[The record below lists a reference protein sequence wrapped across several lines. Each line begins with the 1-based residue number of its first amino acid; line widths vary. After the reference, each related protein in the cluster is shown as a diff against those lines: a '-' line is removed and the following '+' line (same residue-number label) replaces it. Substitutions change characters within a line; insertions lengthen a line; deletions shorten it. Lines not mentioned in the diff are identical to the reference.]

1 MSKKKITVR
10 ELTILAVLTIILF
23 IQEQLLSFL
32 PNFQLTVFLLILYSK
47 KLGTSKTLI
56 ICIIHVILDN
66 LIMGS
71 LNPLYIIFMLIGWVI
86 IPITINTIF
95 KKVDSNIILAFI
107 GMLYSFIYCWLFSI
121 PNCIL
126 WDMNFITYL
135 TFDIIW
141 EVIFASSSFLT
152 IILFYKPCSKVFDKY
167 IIKQEISK

>member
-1 MSKKKITVR
+1 MV
-10 ELTILAVLTIILF
+10 
-23 IQEQLLSFL
+23 
-32 PNFQLTVFLLILYSK
+32 
-47 KLGTSKTLI
+47 
-56 ICIIHVILDN
+56 
-66 LIMGS
+66 S
-71 LNPLYIIFMLIGWVI
+71 LNPLYIIFMLMGWVI

-95 KKVDSNIILAFI
+95 KKVDSNITLAFI

-152 IILFYKPCSKVFDKY
+152 IILFYKPCSKVLDKY